1 MDKPKVIQLSSG
13 EWAVL
18 RSVHENKGAAD
29 KAANETKVSE
39 EKRFKISLT
48 EKQVQAIID
57 ALTGGIVKIK
67 DASQTQEA

>member
-1 MDKPKVIQLSSG
+1 MEKPKVIQLPDGS
-13 EWAVL
+13 WAVI
-18 RSVHENKGAAD
+18 RSTHENKGAAD
-29 KAANETKVSE
+29 KAANEAKVSE
-39 EKRFKISLT
+39 EKIFKISLT